1 MTKEELF
8 EKARLLPLTPGV
20 YLMRNKKGVV
30 IYVGKSKALR
40 NRVSSYF
47 SPSVP
52 HYGKTEKMIES
63 VDDFEVYHTGTE
75 LEALLQENAFIKQYM
90 PRYNIK
96 LKEEEAYPYIRLSD
110 GPYPNLSLT
119 YTRKS
124 GKDRY
129 FGPFSGAHVA
139 KSIIVAAQKTFG
151 LPACRK
157 DFPKEIGKTRPCL
170 DYHIGQCCGVCIP
183 GKVSEK
189 EYAARVGHAVRLLKG
204 DYGGLVRILTEEMNK
219 ASEAE
224 QYERAASYRD
234 CIYAVKKIGD
244 RQQIVASPSVEADV
258 IGVYSDDLG
267 SSVAV
272 LFVRNGAITDR
283 ETFFFGADE
292 IMNPQSL
299 EGLIQ
304 RYYEL
309 RGFVPK
315 RICVSMELPEEE
327 SALLNAWLCEKAGCR
342 VQLYTPQRGE
352 LRALTDRA
360 CKNAEEL
367 ILHRRAEEAKHG
379 KFLISFAQFTHLET
393 VPDRIESYD
402 VSHSGGEFNSC
413 GMIVLEKGKFA
424 KKKYRSF
431 NIRDVEGA
439 NDVGCIREAL
449 SRRFSHDPSEEGW
462 AYPDLILMDGGNAQV
477 HAALDVLREKGLED
491 SVAVLGMVK
500 DEHHKTR
507 TLTDGENEL
516 SLLKRQDVFVFLY
529 TIQEEVHRYAL
540 SRMDVRRRKTV
551 KQSSL
556 TKVKGVGEAK
566 AQELLRHFGT
576 LEALRKATP
585 EEIAEV
591 KGINAETAA
600 NLAAYLKE
608 ADGT

>member
-1 MTKEELF
+1 MTKEELL
-8 EKARLLPLTPGV
+8 EKAKLLPLTPGV
-20 YLMRNKKGVV
+20 YLMRNSKGTV

-40 NRVSSYF
+40 NRVTSYF

-52 HYGKTEKMIES
+52 HYGKTEKMISS
-63 VDDFEVYHTGTE
+63 VDDFEVYHTRTE

-96 LKEEEAYPYIRLSD
+96 LKEEDAYPYIRVSS
-110 GPYPNLSLT
+110 GAYPNLSLT

-124 GKDRY
+124 DKDLY
-129 FGPFSGAHVA
+129 FGPFSGAHA
-139 KSIIVAAQKTFG
+139 ARAIITAAQKTFG
-151 LPACRK
+151 LPACSRV
-157 DFPKEIGKTRPCL
+157 FPKDIGKGRPCL
-170 DYHIGQCCGVCIP
+170 DYHIGQCCGLCIP
-183 GKVSEK
+183 GKVSE
-189 EYAARVGHAVRLLKG
+189 EDYRARVGHAVRLLRG
-204 DYGGLVRILTEEMNK
+204 DYGGLIRILTDLMNA
-219 ASEAE
+219 ASDAE

-234 CIYAVKKIGD
+234 CIRAVRKIGD
-244 RQQIVASPSVEADV
+244 KQQIVAAPSVEADV
-258 IGVYSDDLG
+258 IGVYTDDLG

-272 LFVRNGAITDR
+272 LFIRNGAITDR

-292 IMNPQSL
+292 IMSPQSL
-299 EGLIQ
+299 EGFLQ

-315 RICVSMELPEEE
+315 KICVSMEFPDEERL
-327 SALLNAWLCEKAGCR
+327 LLNGWLDEKAGCAVR
-342 VQLYTPQRGE
+342 LYTPKRGE

-379 KFLISFAQFTHLET
+379 TFILSFAQFAHLE
-393 VPDRIESYD
+393 VAPERIEAYD

-413 GMIVLEKGKFA
+413 GMIVLENGRFA
-424 KKKYRSF
+424 KRKYRSF
-431 NIRDVEGA
+431 NIRETDGP
-439 NDVGCIREAL
+439 DDIGSLREAL
-449 SRRFSHDPSEEGW
+449 RRRFSHDPTEEGW
-462 AYPDLILMDGGNAQV
+462 EYPDLILMDGAEAQV
-477 HAALDVLREKGLED
+477 HVAQEVLREKGLGD
-491 SVAVLGMVK
+491 SIAVLGMVK

-540 SRMDVRRRKTV
+540 ARMDVRRRKTV

-556 TKVKGVGEAK
+556 TNVKGIGEAK

-576 LEALRKATP
+576 LEALRNASA
-585 EEIAEV
+585 EEIARV
-591 KGINAETAA
+591 KGINEETAA
-600 NLAAYLKE
+600 ALAAYLKE
-608 ADGT
+608 ADKK